1 MFRDYTTSYTEN
13 NLLLD
18 IYLGPIIYVVP
29 IFTAKILNSNDK
41 VVHRSAYQD
50 LMPDDIQSKYHKSM
64 CDVFDES
71 IYDKLGSFA
80 SPDYFDI
87 LVNKETTTFHFYDDY
102 TNNDWTTET
111 PYEKE
116 GVTS

>member
-50 LMPDDIQSKYHKSM
+50 LMPDDIQSKYHKAM

-71 IYDKLGSFA
+71 ILDKLGPFA

-87 LVNKETTTFHFYDDY
+87 MVNKETTTFHFYDDY

-111 PYEKE
+111 PYEK
-116 GVTS
+116 